1 LRQAIYLD
9 ASCWLAHFHLAEL
22 MYGLG
27 EKKRARAGYETALKL
42 LSSGAAT
49 GGVFP
54 LAFNAGQYQ
63 AMCRHKLALL
73 K

>member
-1 LRQAIYLD
+1 
-9 ASCWLAHFHLAEL
+9 

-42 LSSGAAT
+42 LSSGAGA

-54 LAFNAGQYQ
+54 LAYNAGQYQ